1 LPVNKARN
9 VQTLHDESTG
19 MGFSGPSMQEQASSS
34 GVTKQPINIDEKIGR
49 NDKISLVS
57 PSGNQVE
64 VKYKKLQQY
73 LNQGYTKE

>member
-1 LPVNKARN
+1 
-9 VQTLHDESTG
+9 
-19 MGFSGPSMQEQASSS
+19 MQEQAASSS
-34 GVTKQPINIDEKIGR
+34 GVAKQPINIDEKIGR

-73 LNQGYTKE
+73 LNQGYTKV